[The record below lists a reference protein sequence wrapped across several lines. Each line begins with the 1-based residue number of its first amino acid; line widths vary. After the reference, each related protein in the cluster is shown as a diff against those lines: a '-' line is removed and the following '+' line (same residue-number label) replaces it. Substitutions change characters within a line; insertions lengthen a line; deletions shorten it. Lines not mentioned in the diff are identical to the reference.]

1 MPNFI
6 LKNPIRFSEGSGS
19 TITPS
24 DTNITLDSPQT
35 VTISIGQNVAPTQNL
50 IFSDVSS
57 SIIQESGSTQIQ
69 ENSFE
74 NINTFTA
81 NTDILTN
88 LDVLEDLSIN
98 GTVVA
103 EEFLSELSQ
112 SVTIFKSGSTIFG
125 DTIDDVHDVTGSLN
139 TTGSLILNDY
149 SIKEISN
156 DTSLNGGSSTA
167 VVTENSFKNFVD
179 STDNKRNYLRKS
191 FTHTGSF
198 VSINTAS
205 FTAVTASAP
214 TGFTATSKE
223 DFMFFN
229 NGAFMETD
237 ALNIQ
242 QSGSKLFLLVN
253 NNSIGYDLS
262 DSDEIVAFGKFNA

>member
-1 MPNFI
+1 
-6 LKNPIRFSEGSGS
+6 
-19 TITPS
+19 
-24 DTNITLDSPQT
+24 
-35 VTISIGQNVAPTQNL
+35 
-50 IFSDVSS
+50 
-57 SIIQESGSTQIQ
+57 
-69 ENSFE
+69 
-74 NINTFTA
+74 
-81 NTDILTN
+81 
-88 LDVLEDLSIN
+88 
-98 GTVVA
+98 VVA

-112 SVTIFKSGSTIFG
+112 SITIFKSGSTIFG

-156 DTSLNGGSSTA
+156 DTSLDDGSSTA

-198 VSINTAS
+198 VSISTAS